1 MHHVFYL
8 DGNARKISWVI
19 ATNGKKAEQQ
29 RDHAELYFD
38 KVTNIQSKY
47 IALHVGLFWGIG
59 TFIIKNNDSLEIVLD
74 DKIMFEHLSK
84 DGNASDEF
92 IEKRTKFLKQLILQR
107 KLDVKYTL
115 TNEKENFAKLKV

>member
-8 DGNARKISWVI
+8 DGNAKKISWVI
-19 ATNGKKAEQQ
+19 DTNGKKSEQQ

-59 TFIIKNNDSLEIVLD
+59 TFIIKNNDSLEITLD
-74 DKIMFEHLSK
+74 EKIMFEHLSK
-84 DGNASDEF
+84 NGNTPDEF
-92 IEKRTKFLKQLILQR
+92 IEKRTKFHQTINL
-107 KLDVKYTL
+107 
-115 TNEKENFAKLKV
+115 AKKT